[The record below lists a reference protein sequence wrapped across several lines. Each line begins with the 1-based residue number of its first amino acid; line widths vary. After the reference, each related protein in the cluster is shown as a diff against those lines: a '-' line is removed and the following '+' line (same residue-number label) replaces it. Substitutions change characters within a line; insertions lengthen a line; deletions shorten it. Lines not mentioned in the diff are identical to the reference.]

1 MEPFLQQVASHY
13 YKEGITNTLFIF
25 PNRRSASFFR
35 KYLGAEVKGK
45 PVLAPGLLTI
55 NDFFYKVYGVG
66 TSHRV
71 SLLVELYDVYKGLYP
86 NAEPLDEFI
95 FWGNTLLQDFD
106 DVDKYLVNAKGLF
119 ANVSDFKAIQDSY
132 SYLSEGQQTAIEN
145 FLKHFRDGS
154 GRLTVKIDGG
164 EGVKSR
170 FLQIWNILFPLYS
183 GFREVLRA
191 KGLAYEGMVYRDLAE
206 RIKGET
212 PLADILKSRFP
223 ETRKYVF
230 VGLNALNECEKA
242 VLGRMRDAGLAE
254 FVWDWV
260 TPMIKHPLNKSSF
273 FMKDNLASFPQA
285 FPVTAGTTP
294 EVHVVSVPSA
304 VGQAK
309 LLPGILKQRTPGDL
323 VETAVV
329 LPDENMLMPVLNTI
343 PPDVEDINV
352 TMGNPLKGGG
362 IYTLVMAIAGMQQHL
377 RPYKGGLWFYHRD
390 VRAVMS
396 CSVFKR
402 ILTQEEEEIVKKVK
416 EDAKYYIPE
425 ADLHGG
431 PLLDLIFK
439 PVVTDPKAADAE
451 QIQKLQDYLRAIV
464 SFLGWSLRE
473 HEEMLLE
480 LDYAKSMNM
489 VLNVLSGIDLEVKP
503 ATWLRLLDQILDGES
518 VPFEGEPLK
527 GLQIMGPLE
536 TRALDFSN
544 LVILSCNEGVFPR
557 KSVSSSFIPPELRKG
572 FGLPT
577 YEYQDAVWAYY
588 FYRLLQRASKVWLVY
603 DSRTEGLRSGEES
616 RYIKQLRYHFGVK
629 LIMEAASGEMHPAE
643 SEKTIEKTE
652 ADVAVIKAK
661 ELSASALRNY
671 LNCEA
676 KFYYSTV
683 KGLKAEDEVEESL
696 TANMLGNV
704 FHKTMQDLYSGRTT
718 VDSAYLKKALADEDR
733 IKEII
738 RAHIL
743 EEMHSIEVSGRNLVV
758 EEVILDY
765 VKEALKHDQKLLSNP
780 KASPDGFTIIG
791 LEKEMRYRD
800 FHGFNFH
807 GFVDRIDSYIPGE
820 VRIVD
825 YKTGKVEDK
834 DLNIT
839 DDNAADVVEKLFGE
853 SNKGRPEI
861 ALQLFLYGLFASI
874 DPKIKGNTLVNSIYS
889 TTRLYSEPLEDKV
902 QSQEFLRLT
911 KQRLEQMLDQ
921 MVDINRPFHRTEEE
935 DTCQW
940 CDFKNICGR

>member
-1 MEPFLQQVASHY
+1 M
-13 YKEGITNTLFIF
+13 
-25 PNRRSASFFR
+25 
-35 KYLGAEVKGK
+35 
-45 PVLAPGLLTI
+45 LAPGMLTI

-71 SLLVELYDVYKGLYP
+71 KLLTELYTIYKDLYR
-86 NAEPLDEFI
+86 NAESLDEFI
-95 FWGNTLLQDFD
+95 FWGNTLIQDFD
-106 DVDKYLVNAKGLF
+106 DVDKYLVNAKDLF
-119 ANVSDFKAIQDSY
+119 ANVADLKAIHDSY
-132 SYLSEGQQTAIEN
+132 SYLSEGQRAAIDN
-145 FLKHFRDGS
+145 FLRHFRDNS
-154 GRLTVKIDGG
+154 GRLTVKIEG

-170 FLQIWNILFPLYS
+170 FLQIWNILYPLYT
-183 GFREVLRA
+183 GFREALRQ

-206 RIKGET
+206 KIKGET

-223 ETRKYVF
+223 ETQKYVF

-242 VLGRMRDAGLAE
+242 VLGRMRDAGLAV

-260 TPMIKHPLNKSSF
+260 SPMIKHPLNKSSF
-273 FMKDNLASFPQA
+273 FMKENLAAFPQA
-285 FPVTAGTTP
+285 FPITAGSNP
-294 EVHVVSVPSA
+294 EIHVISVPSA

-309 LLPGILKQRTPGDL
+309 LLPGILQQRTPGDL

-343 PPDVEDINV
+343 PPEVESINV

-362 IYTLVMAIAGMQQHL
+362 IYTLISALAGMQLHL
-377 RPYKGGLWFYHRD
+377 RPYKGSLWFYHRD

-396 CSVFKR
+396 SSVFKR
-402 ILTQEEEEIVKKVK
+402 VLTPEEDEIVKHAK
-416 EDAKYYIPE
+416 EAAKYYIPQE
-425 ADLHGG
+425 DLRGG
-431 PLLDLIFK
+431 PLLDLVFK
-439 PVVTDPKAADAE
+439 PVITDPKAADAQ
-451 QIQKLQDYLRAIV
+451 QIKALQDYLRDIV
-464 SFLGWSLRE
+464 SFLGWSLRDYPD
-473 HEEMLLE
+473 MLLE
-480 LDYAKSMNM
+480 LDYAKSLSM
-489 VLNVLSGIDLEVKP
+489 VLNVLSGIPMDVKP

-518 VPFEGEPLK
+518 VPFEGEPLQ

-577 YEYQDAVWAYY
+577 YEYQDSVWAYY

-616 RYIKQLRYHFGVK
+616 RYIKQLKYHFDVH
-629 LIMEAASGEMHPAE
+629 MTRETAAGQMHPADP
-643 SEKTIEKTE
+643 EKPIEKTE
-652 ADVAVIKAK
+652 ADVAAIREKY
-661 ELSASALRNY
+661 LSASALRNY
-671 LNCEA
+671 LTCEA

-683 KGLKAEDEVEESL
+683 KGLKPEDEVEESL

-704 FHKTMQDLYSGRTT
+704 FHETMQDLYSGRKL
-718 VDSAYLKKALADEDR
+718 VDAGYLESLLADVKPV
-733 IKEII
+733 KERI

-743 EEMHSIEVSGRNLVV
+743 EEMHTIEVSGRNLVV

-765 VKEALKHDQKLLSNP
+765 VRQALRHDIKLLRDAGSE
-780 KASPDGFTIIG
+780 GFRIIG
-791 LEKEMRYRD
+791 LEKYMKYEG

-807 GFVDRIDSYIPGE
+807 GYVDRIDSYIPGQ

-834 DLNIT
+834 DI
-839 DDNAADVVEKLFGE
+839 DISDENAAEVVEKLFGE
-853 SNKGRPEI
+853 SNKGRPDI
-861 ALQLFLYGLFASI
+861 ALQLFLYGLFATRDAEI
-874 DPKIKGNTLVNSIYS
+874 NGNTLVNSIYS
-889 TTRLYSEPLEDKV
+889 TTRLYTEPLEDRF
-902 QSQEFLRLT
+902 QSREFLRLT
-911 KQRLEQMLDQ
+911 QERLVGMLDG
-921 MVDINRPFHRTEEE
+921 MVDVSRPFRRTEETE
-935 DTCQW
+935 TCQW

>member
-1 MEPFLQQVASHY
+1 MEPFLRQAAAHY
-13 YKEGITNTLFIF
+13 FKEGIKNTLFIF

-35 KYLGAEVKGK
+35 KYLGEQVRDI
-45 PVLAPGLLTI
+45 PVLAPGMLTI

-71 SLLVELYDVYKGLYP
+71 RLLTELYRVYKTLYS

-106 DVDKYLVNAKGLF
+106 DVDKYLVNAKDLF
-119 ANVSDFKAIQDSY
+119 ANVADLKAIQDSY
-132 SYLSEGQQTAIEN
+132 SYLSEGQREAIDN
-145 FLKHFRDGS
+145 FLSHFRDGS

-170 FLQIWNILFPLYS
+170 FLQIWNILYPLYT
-183 GFREVLRA
+183 GFKAALRE

-206 RIKGET
+206 RLKGDT
-212 PLADILKSRFP
+212 PLADLLKARFP
-223 ETRKYVF
+223 EAEKYVF

-242 VLGRMRDAGLAE
+242 VMGRMRDAGLAE

-260 TPMIKHPLNKSSF
+260 SDMIKDPLNKSSF
-273 FMKDNLASFPQA
+273 FMKDNLAAFAQA
-285 FPVTAGTTP
+285 FEIKAGGVP
-294 EVHVVSVPSA
+294 DIHVVSVPSS

-309 LLPGILKQRTPGDL
+309 LIPGILGQRAPGDL

-343 PPDVEDINV
+343 PPEVEDINV
-352 TMGNPLKGGG
+352 TMGNPLKSGG
-362 IYTLVMAIAGMQQHL
+362 IYTLVWAIAGMQLHL

-396 CSVFKR
+396 SSVFKR
-402 ILTQEEEEIVKKVK
+402 VLSPAEQERVNKVK
-416 EDAKYYIPE
+416 EAAKYYIPE
-425 ADLHGG
+425 EDLRGG
-431 PLLDLIFK
+431 PLLDLIFT
-439 PVVTDPKAADAE
+439 PVVKDPGEASE
-451 QIQKLQDYLRAIV
+451 SQIRALQDYLKRIV
-464 SFLGWSLRE
+464 SFLGWSLRDIP
-473 HEEMLLE
+473 EMLLE
-480 LDYAKSMNM
+480 LDYAKSMSM
-489 VLNVLSGIDLEVKP
+489 VLNVLDGVPLEIKP
-503 ATWLRLLDQILDGES
+503 STWLRLLDQILDGES

-557 KSVSSSFIPPELRKG
+557 RSVSSSFIPPELRKG

-616 RYIKQLRYHFGVK
+616 RYIKQLRYHFGVPMK
-629 LIMEAASGEMHPAE
+629 MEAASGGMQAPKPPEP
-643 SEKTIEKTE
+643 IRKTE
-652 ADVAVIKAK
+652 DDIAAIKAR

-671 LNCEA
+671 LSCEA

-683 KGLKAEDEVEESL
+683 KGLRPEDDVEESL

-704 FHKTMQDLYSGRTT
+704 FHHTMEDLYSGREL
-718 VDSAYLKKALADEDR
+718 VDQAYLKSLLADKGS

-758 EEVILDY
+758 EEIILDY
-765 VKEALKHDQKLLSNP
+765 VQKAIGHDISLL
-780 KASPDGFTIIG
+780 AGAGSPGFRIIG
-791 LEKEMRYRD
+791 LEKHMRYRG

-807 GFVDRIDSYIPGE
+807 GFVDRIDSYIPGQ
-820 VRIVD
+820 VRIID

-834 DLNIT
+834 DIYIT
-839 DDNAADVVEKLFGE
+839 DDNAAEVVDKLFGE
-853 SNKGRPEI
+853 SNKGRPDI
-861 ALQLFLYGLFASI
+861 ALQLFLYGLFASA
-874 DPKIKGNTLVNSIYS
+874 DPEIKGNTIVNSIYS
-889 TTRLYSEPLEDKV
+889 TARLYSEPLEDRP
-902 QSQEFLRLT
+902 QSMEFLRLT
-911 KQRLEQMLDQ
+911 KERLEKMLDDI
-921 MVDINRPFHRTEEE
+921 VDVSRPFYRTEEAE
-935 DTCQW
+935 TCKW

>member
-1 MEPFLQQVASHY
+1 M
-13 YKEGITNTLFIF
+13 GNTLFIF

-35 KYLGAEVKGK
+35 KYLGAQIQGK
-45 PVLAPGLLTI
+45 PVLAPGMLTI

-66 TSHRV
+66 ASHRV
-71 SLLVELYDVYKGLYP
+71 LLLTELYNIYKELYTG
-86 NAEPLDEFI
+86 AEPLDEFI
-95 FWGNTLLQDFD
+95 FWGNTLIQDFD
-106 DVDKYLVNAKGLF
+106 DVDKYLVCAKDLF
-119 ANVSDFKAIQDSY
+119 ANVADFKAIQDSY
-132 SYLSEGQQTAIEN
+132 SYLSEGQRKAIEG
-145 FLKHFRDGS
+145 FLSHFRDTS
-154 GRLTVKIDGG
+154 GRLTVQI
-164 EGVKSR
+164 EGSQSVKSR
-170 FLQIWNILFPLYS
+170 FLQIWNILYPLYT
-183 GFREVLRA
+183 GFRAALRE

-206 RIKGET
+206 KIKGET

-223 ETRKYVF
+223 EAQKYVF

-260 TPMIKHPLNKSSF
+260 SPMIKHPLNKSSF
-273 FMKDNLASFPQA
+273 FMKDNLAAFPQA
-285 FPVTAGTTP
+285 FEIKADGNP
-294 EVHVVSVPSA
+294 EIHVVSVPSA

-309 LLPGILKQRTPGDL
+309 LLPGILKQRAEGDL

-329 LPDENMLMPVLNTI
+329 LPDESMLMSVLNTI
-343 PPDVEDINV
+343 PPEVEDINV
-352 TMGNPLKGGG
+352 TMGNPLTGGG
-362 IYTLVMAIAGMQQHL
+362 IYTLISAIAGMQLHL
-377 RPYKGGLWFYHRD
+377 RPYKGSLWFYHRD
-390 VRAVMS
+390 VRAIMS
-396 CSVFKR
+396 SSVFKR
-402 ILTQEEEEIVKKVK
+402 VLTEEEAQKVQQVK
-416 EDAKYYIPE
+416 EAAKYYIPE
-425 ADLHGG
+425 EDLRGG
-431 PLLDLIFK
+431 PLLDLIFQ
-439 PVVTDPKAADAE
+439 PVVKDPKASDAQ
-451 QIQKLQDYLRAIV
+451 QIQALQKYLGNIV
-464 SFLGWSLRE
+464 SFIGWSLRDIP
-473 HEEMLLE
+473 EMLLE
-480 LDYAKSMNM
+480 LDYAKSLNM
-489 VLNVLSGIDLEVKP
+489 VLNVLSGIPLEVKP

-536 TRALDFSN
+536 TRSLDFRN

-557 KSVSSSFIPPELRKG
+557 KSISSSFIPPELRKG

-616 RYIKQLRYHFGVK
+616 RYIKQLQYHFGCK
-629 LIMEAASGEMHPAE
+629 LLREAASGEMHPAD
-643 SEKTIEKTE
+643 SETIIEKTE
-652 ADVAVIKAK
+652 ADIQAIR
-661 ELSASALRNY
+661 ERNLSASALKNY

-696 TANMLGNV
+696 SANMLGNV
-704 FHKTMQDLYSGRTT
+704 FHKTMEDLYGGRPV
-718 VDSAYLKKALADEDR
+718 VDSTYLESLLADGAR
-733 IKEII
+733 IKELI

-758 EEVILDY
+758 EEVIQDY
-765 VKEALKHDQKLLSNP
+765 VREAIRHDIKLLRDAGSE
-780 KASPDGFTIIG
+780 GFRIIG
-791 LEKEMRYRD
+791 LEKYMKYPG
-800 FHGFNFH
+800 FHGLNLH
-807 GFVDRIDSYIPGE
+807 GVADRIDSYIPGQ

-834 DLNIT
+834 DINIT
-839 DDNAADVVEKLFGE
+839 DDNAASVVEKLFGE

-874 DPKIKGNTLVNSIYS
+874 DPEIKGNTIVNSIYA
-889 TTRLYSEPLEDKV
+889 TTRLYSEPLEDRP
-902 QSQEFLRLT
+902 QSAEFLRLT
-911 KQRLEQMLDQ
+911 KERLEQMLDEIL
-921 MVDINRPFHRTEEE
+921 DINHPFHRTDQT

>member
-1 MEPFLQQVASHY
+1 MEPFLKQVASHY
-13 YKEGITNTLFIF
+13 YKEGIDGTLFVF

-35 KYLGAEVKGK
+35 KYLCAQVTDA
-45 PVLAPGLLTI
+45 PVLAPGMLTI
-55 NDFFYKVYGVG
+55 NDFFYKVYGVAA
-66 TSHRV
+66 SHRV
-71 SLLVELYDVYKGLYP
+71 RLLVELYQVYKSLYA
-86 NAEPLDEFI
+86 NAEGLDDFI

-106 DVDKYLVNAKGLF
+106 DVDKYLVNARDLF
-119 ANVSDFKAIQDSY
+119 TNVEDLKAIQDSY
-132 SYLSEGQQTAIEN
+132 SYLTEGQRNAIDS
-145 FLKHFRDGS
+145 FLSHFRDSG
-154 GRLTVKIDGG
+154 GRLTVKIEGG

-170 FLQIWNILFPLYS
+170 FLQIWNILYPLYT
-183 GFREVLRA
+183 GFKEVLRNE
-191 KGLAYEGMVYRDLAE
+191 GLAYEGMVYRDLAE
-206 RIKGET
+206 RIKGDT
-212 PLADILKSRFP
+212 PLADILKARFP
-223 ETRKYVF
+223 ETSKFVF

-260 TPMIKHPLNKSSF
+260 SPTIRHPLNKSSF
-273 FMKDNLASFPQA
+273 FMKDNLAAFRQA
-285 FPVTAGTTP
+285 FDVEANSGNP
-294 EVHVVSVPSA
+294 EIHVVSVPSA

-309 LLPGILKQRTPGDL
+309 LLPGILASRTPGDL

-329 LPDENMLMPVLNTI
+329 LPDENLLYPVLNTT
-343 PPDVEDINV
+343 PPDVESINV
-352 TMGNPLKGGG
+352 TMGSPLKGGAV
-362 IYTLVMAIAGMQQHL
+362 YTLVSAIAGMQLHL

-390 VRAVMS
+390 VWAVFS
-396 CSVFKR
+396 SSVFKR
-402 ILTQEEEEIVKKVK
+402 ILTPEEQERVKAVK
-416 EDAKYYIPE
+416 EAAKYYIPAE
-425 ADLHGG
+425 DLQGG
-431 PLLDLIFK
+431 PFMDMIFK
-439 PVVTDPKAADAE
+439 PVVEDPKAASAQ
-451 QIQKLQDYLRAIV
+451 QIKALQDYMRGIV

-473 HEEMLLE
+473 QPDMMLE
-480 LDYAKSMNM
+480 LDYAKSLNM
-489 VLNVLSGIDLEVKP
+489 VLNVLAGIELEVKP
-503 ATWLRLLDQILDGES
+503 ASWLRLLDQLLDGEA

-536 TRALDFSN
+536 TRALDFNN
-544 LVILSCNEGVFPR
+544 LVIFSCNEGVFPR
-557 KSVSSSFIPPELRKG
+557 RSVSSSFIPPELRKG

-616 RYIKQLRYHFGVK
+616 RYIKQLQYHFGMP
-629 LIMEAASGEMHPAE
+629 LIREVSSGEMHPSE
-643 SEKTIEKTE
+643 SEGIIPKTE
-652 ADVAVIKAK
+652 EDIARIRSK

-676 KFYYSTV
+676 RFYYSTV

-704 FHKTMQDLYSGRTT
+704 FHGTMQDLYSGRDT
-718 VDSAYLKKALADEDR
+718 VDVKHLESLLADVDG
-733 IKEII
+733 IKERI

-765 VKEALKHDQKLLSNP
+765 VKEALKHDIGLLKESGQP
-780 KASPDGFTIIG
+780 CFRIYG
-791 LEKEMRYRD
+791 LEKEMHYRN

-834 DLNIT
+834 DLMIT
-839 DDNAADVVEKLFGE
+839 DQNAAEVVEKLFGQ

-861 ALQLFLYGLFASI
+861 ALQLFLYGLFATI
-874 DPKIKGNTLVNSIYS
+874 DPELKGNTFINSIYA
-889 TTRLYSEPLEDKV
+889 TTRLFSEPLKDQP
-902 QSQEFLRLT
+902 QSKEFLRLT
-911 KQRLEQMLDQ
+911 EERLVDMLDG
-921 MVDINRPFHRTEEE
+921 MVDPDRPFHRTQEQE
-935 DTCQW
+935 TCQW